1 MVLKKRNLFEFVAG
15 DLATR
20 IFSGD
25 VGPGERLATEFE
37 LCEEFG
43 VSRTVIR
50 DALRVLNS
58 KGLIESRPHSG
69 TLVRGIEN
77 WNLLDPQMIN
87 WALNMGDRE
96 GFFTMLM
103 ETRSALEPSVV
114 EIAANRASDAEIAK
128 IDAACRRMEAA
139 AAVHPPELEAFNKA
153 DIDFHLAILDATH
166 NLILRQF
173 GALIRVALLA
183 SFGLA
188 LEDEEISQDSVDAH
202 RAVVDAIKNRDPA
215 TARHNMEM
223 IATILKEK
231 VQRRHV
237 GTIG

>member
-96 GFFTMLM
+96 GFFTRLM

-114 EIAANRASDAEIAK
+114 DIAA
-128 IDAACRRMEAA
+128 
-139 AAVHPPELEAFNKA
+139 
-153 DIDFHLAILDATH
+153 
-166 NLILRQF
+166 
-173 GALIRVALLA
+173 
-183 SFGLA
+183 
-188 LEDEEISQDSVDAH
+188 
-202 RAVVDAIKNRDPA
+202 
-215 TARHNMEM
+215 
-223 IATILKEK
+223 
-231 VQRRHV
+231 
-237 GTIG
+237 

>member
-1 MVLKKRNLFEFVAG
+1 VT
-15 DLATR
+15 ATH
-20 IFSGD
+20 G
-25 VGPGERLATEFE
+25 
-37 LCEEFG
+37 
-43 VSRTVIR
+43 
-50 DALRVLNS
+50 
-58 KGLIESRPHSG
+58 
-69 TLVRGIEN
+69 
-77 WNLLDPQMIN
+77 
-87 WALNMGDRE
+87 
-96 GFFTMLM
+96 
-103 ETRSALEPSVV
+103 
-114 EIAANRASDAEIAK
+114 ASDAEIAK
-128 IDAACRRMEAA
+128 IDAACHRMEVAA
-139 AAVHPPELEAFNKA
+139 AEQPADLEAFNKA

-188 LEDEEISQDSVDAH
+188 LEDEEISQDSIDAH
-202 RAVVDAIKNRDPA
+202 RAIVDAIKNRDPA

>member
-1 MVLKKRNLFEFVAG
+1 MALKKRNLFEFVAG

-114 EIAANRASDAEIAK
+114 EIAAGRATEPEVAK
-128 IDAACRRMEAA
+128 IDEACRRMEANA
-139 AAVHPPELEAFNKA
+139 AHQPPDLEGFNKA
-153 DIDFHLAILDATH
+153 DIDFHLAILDSTH

-188 LEDEEISQDSVDAH
+188 LEDQEISQESIDAH
-202 RAVVDAIKNRDPA
+202 RAIVEAIRNRDA
-215 TARHNMEM
+215 AAARHNMEM
-223 IATILKEK
+223 IADILREK